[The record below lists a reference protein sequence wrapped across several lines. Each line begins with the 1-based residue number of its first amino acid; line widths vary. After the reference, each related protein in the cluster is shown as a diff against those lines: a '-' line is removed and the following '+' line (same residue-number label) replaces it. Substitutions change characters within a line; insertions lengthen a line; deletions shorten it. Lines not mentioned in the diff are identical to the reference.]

1 MSGHSHWSTIKHQKE
16 TEDQKRGKSFSK
28 IARLITIAAR
38 EGGGDPGS
46 NPGLRSVIEK
56 AKSANMPTKKID
68 GAIERGSGEATKENL
83 ERITYEALGPGG
95 IRIIVEVITD
105 NKNRTL
111 EDIKQTLSK
120 NGGKLAEIGS
130 VKWLFEQ
137 KGTIL
142 VSEKD
147 QAQKEAI
154 ELQAIEAGAEDIR
167 TQENN
172 LIIPTQ
178 PSDLQKVIQSLREK
192 EIDISESSLEWI
204 PKNQVSV
211 SEKDQGKFEKLLLAL
226 DQNED
231 VQEVYDNIE

>member
-28 IARLITIAAR
+28 IARLITVAAR
-38 EGGGDPGS
+38 EGGGDLGS
-46 NPGLRSVIEK
+46 NPGLRSAVDK
-56 AKSANMPTKKID
+56 AKKVNMPTKNID
-68 GAIERGSGEATKENL
+68 NAIERGSGETTKENL
-83 ERITYEALGPGG
+83 EKITYEALGPGK

-111 EDIKQTLSK
+111 EEIKQTLSK
-120 NGGKLAEIGS
+120 NGGKFAEIGS

-147 QAQKEAI
+147 QEQREVI

-167 TQENN
+167 TQKGD
-172 LIIPTQ
+172 LIVQTQ
-178 PSDLQKVIQSLREK
+178 PNDLQKVIQYLREK
-192 EIDISESSLEWI
+192 EIEIEESSLEWV

-211 SEKDQGKFEKLLLAL
+211 SGRDQEKFEKLLLAL
-226 DQNED
+226 DENED